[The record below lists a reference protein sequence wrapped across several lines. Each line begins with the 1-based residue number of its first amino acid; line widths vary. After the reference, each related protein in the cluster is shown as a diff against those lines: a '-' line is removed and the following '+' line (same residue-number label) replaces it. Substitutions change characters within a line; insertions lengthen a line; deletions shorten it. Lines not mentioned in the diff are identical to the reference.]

1 MEAKYDEHG
10 VLGAEADEAPPGS
23 INNEYNLAHEH
34 NQLERGL
41 KSRHIQFLALGME
54 LLFLCAGTSQCTQKQ
69 LTFGYNRWC
78 DRNRTLRWIWRH
90 PP

>member
-41 KSRHIQFLALGME
+41 KSRHIQFLALGMQP
-54 LLFLCAGTSQCTQKQ
+54 LFLLRGHITMYTKQ
-69 LTFGYNRWC
+69 QSYKS
-78 DRNRTLRWIWRH
+78 
-90 PP
+90 